1 MKKWV
6 LIISSIITSLSIT
19 GIGFIDNLIWD
30 KIMAITITVAS
41 GIVGILYSF
50 GFLSKRGS
58 GANAYAAILLLLLCA
73 EFYVYKGIIDLQNW
87 IISWDLWIKILIP
100 TVIGL
105 CFIGILIWISYS
117 TYMERKSK
125 LTNA

>member
-19 GIGFIDNLIWD
+19 GIGFIDNLIWN

-58 GANAYAAILLLLLCA
+58 GAKAYAAILLLLLCA
-73 EFYVYKGIIDLQNW
+73 EFYIYKGIIDLQNW
-87 IISWDLWIKILIP
+87 IISWSLWVKILIP
-100 TVIGL
+100 TIIGL
-105 CFIGILIWISYS
+105 CFAGIIIWISYS
-117 TYMERKSK
+117 AYMERKAK
-125 LTNA
+125 PINI

>member
-58 GANAYAAILLLLLCA
+58 GAKAYAAILLILLCA
-73 EFYVYKGIIDLQNW
+73 EFYIYKKIIDLQNW
-87 IISWDLWIKILIP
+87 IISWDLWIKILVP
-100 TVIGL
+100 AVIGL
-105 CFIGILIWISYS
+105 CFVGIIIWISYS

-125 LTNA
+125 LINA

>member
-19 GIGFIDNLIWD
+19 GIGFIDNLIRD
-30 KIMAITITVAS
+30 KNMANTITVAS

-58 GANAYAAILLLLLCA
+58 GAKAYIAILLLLLCA

-117 TYMERKSK
+117 TYMEQKSK